1 MTRSD
6 TKAKFSTV
14 VDLLRDRAQNEPDR
28 VAYTFLRDGENES
41 ASLTYRELDLQAR
54 AIAAQLQILG
64 TAGERALLLYPPG
77 LEFIAAFFGC
87 LYAGVV
93 AVPTYPPRRERNL
106 PVLQAIAI
114 DAQATAILSTKSLLT
129 DLERRFGQNL
139 DLPAMRWLATN
150 TLPSYSADVWQD
162 PLVNGDTL
170 AFLQYT
176 SGSTGTPKG
185 VMVSHGN
192 ILRNSECIKLAFE
205 LTTESVSVTW
215 LPGFHDMGLIDGIIQ
230 PLYAGFPG
238 ISIPPTSFLQQPI
251 LWLQAISRYRATHCG
266 GPNSGYELC
275 IDKITERQL
284 KNLDLS
290 SWRSAYSGAE
300 PVRRETL
307 EQFLAKFHACGFQS
321 RFFYPCYGMAESTLM
336 ISGGQVDREPTCLTV
351 RSDVLEQKQQVVEAM
366 PNARMVRQLVGCGQ
380 AWLDTKIVIVDP
392 EFQTQCPRDQ
402 IGEIWV
408 SGSSV
413 ALGYWQQAQET
424 RQTFQATLAET
435 GKGPFLRTGDLGFLR
450 NGELFVTGR
459 IKDVIIIW
467 GRNHYPQDIEYS
479 VQQSHPA
486 LRPNCGAAFSIEVN
500 NEEQLVIAQEIER
513 SYLRKLNVSEVVK
526 AIRQAVSEQHELQV
540 YAVLLLKTAS
550 IPKTSSGKIQRQAC
564 KSLFLNGGLEIIGK
578 WQQLPSQ
585 PQQQLEVGESEELK
599 PINCEQQQP
608 IFSKVEGEAQ
618 ILSKSSAPVPVLLTE
633 EMIQDWLISHLAT
646 YLKVCPDEIDIREP
660 FACYGLDSSVAVSL
674 TGELADWL
682 EHELEITLLWEYPSI
697 QKVAQHLESQCQV
710 ARSLSQVSS

>member
-1 MTRSD
+1 MN

-14 VDLLRDRAQNEPDR
+14 VDLLRDRAQDEPDR

-41 ASLTYRELDLQAR
+41 ASLTYRELDLQAM

-93 AVPTYPPRRERNL
+93 AVPAYPPRRERNL

-251 LWLQAISRYRATHCG
+251 RWLQAISRYRATHCG

-275 IDKITERQL
+275 IDKITARQL

-307 EQFLAKFHACGFQS
+307 EKFLAKFHACGFQS

-336 ISGGQVDREPTCLTV
+336 ISGGQVDREPTYLTV
-351 RSDVLEQKQQVVEAM
+351 QSDVLEQKQQVVEAM

-392 EFQTQCPRDQ
+392 EFQTQCPQDQ

-413 ALGYWQQAQET
+413 ALGYWQQVQET

-486 LRPNCGAAFSIEVN
+486 LRPSCGAAFSIEVN
-500 NEEQLVIAQEIER
+500 NEEQLVIAQEVER
-513 SYLRKLNVSEVVK
+513 SYLRKLNISEVVR

-564 KSLFLNGGLEIIGK
+564 KSLFLNGDLEIIGK

-585 PQQQLEVGESEELK
+585 PQQQLEVGKSEELK

-646 YLKVCPDEIDIREP
+646 YLKILPEEIDIREP

-682 EHELEITLLWEYPSI
+682 GCELEITLLWEYPST
-697 QKVAQHLESQCQV
+697 QKVARHLASQCQ
-710 ARSLSQVSS
+710 ATRSLSQVSS